1 MVRWMLAGGTGM
13 AVMVAL
19 LAPLGGGAGAQSKQ
33 PQQRVEPPKTVYW
46 MTAATQTG
54 FGFAPGAAPDM
65 GQMMRMAMGGR
76 GGGPVRSLELDLGSR
91 HSATPPP
98 PSSLVATH
106 AIPPGMAMGAGLPL
120 RSPPAPVRVRE
131 EPAEPPEFER
141 PKGRL
146 LLFWGC
152 GETARP
158 GQPVVIDFARV
169 AEGQIPPG
177 LFAGER
183 IRIARPPSRSTWPTF
198 GEWPNDDRAAGSKPI
213 PAAASLIGQHRIA
226 GNYTPPIE
234 FDLQQDWMAGL
245 ALNQRRLPSGAV
257 ELAWNAVPGATA
269 HFAQMV
275 GGSDERG
282 EPVMVFWSSSEVQ
295 TFFSGLSDHI
305 APAEAARLV
314 RTRQLMAPT
323 QTSCAIP
330 KEAVAAAE
338 GGLLSLVAHGPEVNY
353 IHPPRP
359 ADPRTPWIQEWA
371 VKARFASRA
380 GSMLGMEGQ
389 TMAGAAGERGQG
401 RRVCRRDT
409 AEQAGREVGG
419 AVIGGG
425 FGRVVGGAI
434 GGLGRRK
441 QAQQAEEECED

>member
-1 MVRWMLAGGTGM
+1 MVRWMLVGGASM
-13 AVMVAL
+13 AVAAAL
-19 LAPLGGGAGAQSKQ
+19 LSPLGGAGAQSKQ

-46 MTAATQTG
+46 MTAGTQTG

-65 GQMMRMAMGGR
+65 GQVMRMAMGGR
-76 GGGPVRSLELDLGSR
+76 GGGSVRSLELDLGSR
-91 HSATPPP
+91 HAATPPP

-106 AIPPGMAMGAGLPL
+106 AIPPGMAMGAGLLL
-120 RSPPAPVRVRE
+120 RSPPAPVRERE

-141 PKGRL
+141 PRGRL

-158 GQPVVIDFARV
+158 GQPVIIDFARV

-213 PAAASLIGQHRIA
+213 PAAASLVGPHRIT
-226 GNYTPPIE
+226 GNYAPPIE

-245 ALNQRRLPSGAV
+245 ALSQARLPSGAV
-257 ELAWNAVPGATA
+257 ALQWAAVPGATA
-269 HFAQMV
+269 HFAQMF
-275 GGSDERG
+275 GGKGDDRDST
-282 EPVMVFWSSSEVQ
+282 VVFWSSSEVQ
-295 TFFSGLSDHI
+295 TFFSGLSDYV

-314 RTRQLMAPT
+314 RAGQLMAPT

-330 KEAVAAAE
+330 REAVAAVQ
-338 GGLLSLVAHGPEVNY
+338 GGLLSLVAHGPEVN
-353 IHPPRP
+353 IVHPPRP

-380 GSMLGMEGQ
+380 GAILGMEGQ
-389 TMAGAAGERGQG
+389 AMAGAPGERGQG

-409 AEQAGREVGG
+409 AEQIGRELGG